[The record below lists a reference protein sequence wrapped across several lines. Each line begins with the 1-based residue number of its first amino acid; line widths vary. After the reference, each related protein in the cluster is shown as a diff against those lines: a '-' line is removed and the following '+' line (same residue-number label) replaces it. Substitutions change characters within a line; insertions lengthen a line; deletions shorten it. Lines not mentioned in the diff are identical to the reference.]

1 MNHILSTII
10 IITFSACAP
19 ATTLTTS
26 PDAFTDV
33 LPPMATFFSRLAGR
47 FKPGP
52 GTGAIGP
59 DPAFDR
65 AIGAGGHSPDR
76 SSILGLDVDADGLPD
91 VAFSALLTAGKTHA
105 WMRQTAD
112 GFEAPQVVPSGDCFA
127 AADLVGDPA
136 WDLVCALPR
145 LHLVEGYMRAGET
158 GIDWTRTHPI
168 ADPALPLDRV
178 EGITVRDLDRD
189 GRSDLAVASFWFP
202 AEAPSRTS
210 YVFWNDGGGHWTPQ
224 ALGPG
229 YAFVIAVHDLDGDG
243 KPDLHALTEGGD
255 YSDDRNLNTVYLNRG
270 GRTWK
275 VDDLGSDEEDPRAYL
290 GGLPATRVKGTPM
303 GLALWDLEADGEPEC
318 WLSQGERTS
327 PIFRREAGTWR
338 SVRARVPGIEDYLE
352 EDWKAREEG
361 TISNLFYWGAVAVD
375 LDGNGLDDL
384 ALAESAQRP
393 EEAMRLYGLTVMLH
407 QGDRIVRLPVPPLDD
422 AGLYGLTVAP
432 LFGPRPDLLAGG
444 SHTPPRVLR
453 NALDSG
459 PNRWI
464 VLKLLGRGGE
474 SATVEIAACG
484 HTWTVYPSDHAG
496 PRGSSPP
503 WVVRGIGDCN
513 AADVTVTWAGGSR
526 SLRGVAAGAVR
537 VVDLSVL

>member
-1 MNHILSTII
+1 MKLVCCVFSLV
-10 IITFSACAP
+10 SACVSVTTTPNASADASAP
-19 ATTLTTS
+19 MAML
-26 PDAFTDV
+26 
-33 LPPMATFFSRLAGR
+33 LPPRASFA
-47 FKPGP
+47 PGP
-52 GTGAIGP
+52 GTGTIGP

-65 AIGAGGHSPDR
+65 AIGPGGHGPDR
-76 SSILGLDVDADGLPD
+76 SSILGGVDMDADGLPD

-127 AADLVGDPA
+127 AADLIGDPA
-136 WDLVCALPR
+136 WELVCALPR
-145 LHLVEGYMRAGET
+145 LHLVEGFVRAGET
-158 GIDWTRTHPI
+158 GIDWTKTHPV

-178 EGITVRDLDRD
+178 EGITVRDLDGD

-202 AEAPSRTS
+202 PEAPPGHGIS
-210 YVFWNDGGGHWTPQ
+210 YVFWNDGDGHWTPQ

-229 YAFVIAVHDLDGDG
+229 YAFVLAVHDLDGDG
-243 KPDLHALTEGGD
+243 RPDVHMLTEGGD
-255 YSDDRNLNTVYLNRG
+255 YSDDQNQNTVFLNRG
-270 GRTWK
+270 NRTWK

-393 EEAMRLYGLTVMLH
+393 EEAMRLYGLTAMLH

-422 AGLYGLTVAP
+422 AGLYGLTMAP

-484 HTWTVYPSDHAG
+484 RTWTVHPGAHAG
-496 PRGSSPP
+496 PRGSLPP
-503 WVVRGIGDCN
+503 WVMRGIGDCN
-513 AADVTVTWAGGSR
+513 AADVTVTRASGSR

-537 VVDLSVL
+537 AVDLSVL